1 MKTALGHNWL
11 VQQGQLDCTDVK
23 LLLAEHLADM
33 YRTSPEESVHALD
46 LTSLKHESISFWVL
60 RDGKQLAGC
69 AALKQL
75 TPKHGELKSMRT
87 HKDYLRQGVAGVLLE
102 NLIQQAKVR
111 GYQRLSLETGSM
123 DFFKPARRL
132 YQRHGFTPCQ
142 AFAQYQPDPNSVF
155 MTLTL

>member
-102 NLIQQAKVR
+102 NLIQQAKSPGISKAKSGNR
-111 GYQRLSLETGSM
+111 QYG
-123 DFFKPARRL
+123 FFQTRTTFVPKAWF
-132 YQRHGFTPCQ
+132 YTVSGFC
-142 AFAQYQPDPNSVF
+142 SVS
-155 MTLTL
+155 TRSQ